1 MTPSEREIRDELRA
15 SIFKGNR
22 LMFAVTLA
30 LRLAYAVGDLVF
42 AYLLKVVVDAAATSS
57 LESLAKAALGTAA
70 LVLVQEGV
78 IMNAMRFTYA
88 RFLARAVHQ
97 YRQTAFSRLLEKG
110 TSAYWSEDTRQ
121 YLSSLTNDVTTIETT
136 YLEKVFLLVEQ
147 VFTFFVALGMLVAES
162 PLLALAAV
170 VLCAVPLAVSV
181 LSGRRMAAHQR
192 SVSDQNASFLA
203 LTQDYIS
210 GFPVIKG
217 FKAEREAREQFGRA
231 SRRVEEAKYARR
243 VTERTVDLFGNVANA
258 VSQFGVLLVGALLC
272 IAGTGLTVGGATMA
286 LQLMNS
292 IAGPIS
298 TVPSLLAAR
307 RASLGLIDK
316 LAEALEGET
325 DREGTAQLPARLERG
340 IGFRGVSFAYDP
352 ARPVLSG
359 LDAEFPAGGCYALV
373 GASGSGKST
382 MLGLLAGRYTGYA
395 GSVALDGVEVRDAQ
409 ADSLFDLVSLVQQDA
424 FLFDASLRDNITMFK
439 DVDPARLA
447 SAVSAAGLDDF
458 VAENGLDYACGERGM
473 NLSGGERQRVA
484 VARSLL
490 LGSSVLL
497 LDEATSALDQV
508 TEEGVMGSILGLGDV
523 TRIVVLHSLS
533 ESVLRRFD
541 AIYVLR
547 DGRICEQGG
556 FDELLARRG
565 YFHALFTVG
574 Q

>member
-15 SIFKGNR
+15 SIFKNNR
-22 LMFAVTLA
+22 LMFAVNLA
-30 LRLAYAVGDLVF
+30 LRLVYAVGDLVF
-42 AYLLKVVVDAAATSS
+42 AYLLKVVVDAAAASS
-57 LESLAKAALGTAA
+57 LEQLAQAAVATAV
-70 LVLVQEGV
+70 LVLAQEGV
-78 IMNAMRFTYA
+78 LMNAMRRTYA
-88 RFLARAVHQ
+88 RFLARAVSQ
-97 YRQTAFSRLLEKG
+97 YRDAAFARLLSKS

-136 YLEKVFLLVEQ
+136 YLEKVFYLIEQ
-147 VFTFFVALGMLVAES
+147 VFVFFAALAMLLEES
-162 PLLALAAV
+162 PLLTLAAV
-170 VLCAVPLAVSV
+170 VLSVVPLAVSM
-181 LSGRRMAAHQR
+181 LTGNRMADQQR
-192 SVSDQNASFLA
+192 AVSEQNAGFLA

-217 FKAEREAREQFGRA
+217 FKAEREACERFGRA
-231 SRRVEEAKYARR
+231 NRRLEEVKSKRR
-243 VTERTVDLFGNVANA
+243 VTERTIELLGNVAND

-272 IAGTGLTVGGATMA
+272 ITDSGLTVGGATMA

-298 TVPSLLAAR
+298 SVPSLLASR
-307 RASLGLIDK
+307 KASLGLIDK
-316 LAEALEGET
+316 LAEELGSETGSEGGAL
-325 DREGTAQLPARLERG
+325 LPARLSEG
-340 IGFRGVSFAYDP
+340 IRFSGVSFSYDP

-382 MLGLLAGRYTGYA
+382 MLGLLAGRYEGYS
-395 GSVALDGVEVRDAQ
+395 GSVTLDGVEVRDAR

-439 DVDPARLA
+439 DVDAGRL
-447 SAVSAAGLDDF
+447 SGAVSAAGLDGF

-497 LDEATSALDQV
+497 LDEATSALDQA
-508 TEEGVMGSILGLGDV
+508 TEEDVMGSVFELGGV
-523 TRIVVLHSLS
+523 TRVVVLHSLS
-533 ESVLRRFD
+533 EPLLRRFD
-541 AIYVLR
+541 GIYVLR